1 MKKSDVLKKGF
12 TDLHDI
18 DVKVRVRAVK
28 ALGKYKDPNVVSVL
42 IKALQDDKDSLV
54 RIQVVKSLGRIEDEK
69 SISALIRVLE
79 DEDDG
84 VRSSA
89 VNFFYDGINRI
100 AISASNPALIPAL
113 IRLLEN
119 DELEHIR
126 KYAASILGDIKAQS
140 AVLPL
145 IRYLEDED
153 DHLVKGNAIRALGK
167 IRNVRSVP
175 TLVNFLL
182 NDPLCRH
189 DAGKALVEINDIFTI
204 PLLIKAMENEDAEVR
219 MVATKTLGEMID
231 GETHIINFLESY
243 RDLFR
248 YKPLN
253 AMFEEIEYPYNFS
266 ILSAF
271 VRQKYAETSSEFK
284 DISVTTALIEA
295 LKNNKDPYVRI
306 EATKALGKIRE
317 KRAVPTLINAL
328 EYDKSESFSRYAA
341 ESLRSSAAEALGK
354 IRDTRAVPSLIYSL
368 ENDETESVRNS
379 AAEALRMFKNN
390 ETAINTLA
398 KKGI

>member
-54 RIQVVKSLGRIEDEK
+54 RIQIVKSLGRIEDEK

-79 DEDDG
+79 DEDDE
-84 VRSSA
+84 VRSSV
-89 VNFFYDGINRI
+89 VNYFCDGINGSTKS

-126 KYAASILGDIKAQS
+126 KSAASILGDINAQS

-145 IRYLEDED
+145 IKYLEDED
-153 DHLVKGNAIRALGK
+153 DYLAKGNAIMALGK

-182 NDPLCRH
+182 NDPLCRY
-189 DAGKALVEINDIFTI
+189 DAGKALVKINDIFTI
-204 PLLIKAMENEDAEVR
+204 PLLIQAMENEDAEVR

-231 GETHIINFLESY
+231 EQTHIINFLESY
-243 RDLFR
+243 RDPFR

-253 AMFEEIEYPYNFS
+253 AMFEKIEYPYNFP

-295 LKNNKDPYVRI
+295 LENNSYLNVRN
-306 EATKALGKIRE
+306 EAAK
-317 KRAVPTLINAL
+317 
-328 EYDKSESFSRYAA
+328 
-341 ESLRSSAAEALGK
+341 ALGK

-390 ETAINTLA
+390 ETAINTLT